1 MREYMKKGKK
11 GEKTWNQEEGGR
23 LIVTQGGEKKI
34 SREEIIEIA
43 YNSGY
48 NRAVTKVS
56 NEFFVSGRR
65 LLGDRM
71 YN

>member
-11 GEKTWNQEEGGR
+11 GEKTWNQEEGEIDR
-23 LIVTQGGEKKI
+23 DTGGEKKI

-43 YNSGY
+43 YNSW
-48 NRAVTKVS
+48 AVTKVS

>member
-23 LIVTQGGEKKI
+23 LTQGGEKKI

-43 YNSGY
+43 YNSW
-48 NRAVTKVS
+48 AVTKVS

>member
-11 GEKTWNQEEGGR
+11 EEKTWNQEEGGR

-43 YNSGY
+43 YNSW
-48 NRAVTKVS
+48 AVTKVS